1 MESMNDFFTN
11 QVSHGPNLT
20 MFDRM
25 SLFLILCVLLYVARK
40 FYAKSWFK
48 KVFWFILCLQIVSL
62 YSWYIWSDWSLS
74 ESLPFYHCRL
84 SILFLLF
91 GRRGHLKLYF
101 SYLGF
106 IGSLVAFIYPVF
118 DPFPFPHLTF
128 FTLVVGHYAL
138 AVLCLIYILTEGHRF
153 SLSRQERLSL
163 TVMLHLVMLF
173 VNWLTKGNYGYLTR
187 LPIVNSQVILFN
199 FVLLTLVISF
209 FIGFVQAGFQLY
221 WKKKLVYLLQD

>member
-1 MESMNDFFTN
+1 MNDFFTN
-11 QVSHGPNLT
+11 QVSHGPSLT
-20 MFDRM
+20 MLDRM

-40 FYAKSWFK
+40 FYANSWFK

-91 GRRGHLKLYF
+91 GRRAHLKLYF

-209 FIGFVQAGFQLY
+209 FIGFVQAVFQLY

>member
-1 MESMNDFFTN
+1 MNDFFTN

-20 MFDRM
+20 MFDRI

-40 FYAKSWFK
+40 FYAKSWFQ

-84 SILFLLF
+84 AILFLLF
-91 GRRGHLKLYF
+91 ARKGDLKLYF
-101 SYLGF
+101 SYLGL

-128 FTLVVGHYAL
+128 FTFVVGHYAL

-199 FVLLTLVISF
+199 FVLLTLVISI
-209 FIGFVQAGFQLY
+209 FIGSVQAGFQFY

>member
-20 MFDRM
+20 MLDRM

-40 FYAKSWFK
+40 FYAKSWFQ

-84 SILFLLF
+84 AILFLLF
-91 GRRGHLKLYF
+91 GRKGKLKLYF

-187 LPIVNSQVILFN
+187 LPTVNSQVILFN
-199 FVLLTLVISF
+199 FILLTLVLSF
-209 FIGFVQAGFQLY
+209 FIGSVQAGFQLY
-221 WKKKLVYLLQD
+221 WKKKSVYLLQD